1 MKQIYGKLAA
11 TNIKNNKQFYLPYL
25 LTGGVSVMMFY
36 TMASMAANEAIGNAF
51 GGNYV
56 LICLRLG
63 QIVMGLLVTIF
74 LFYTN
79 SFIMKRR
86 KKELGIYNILGMEK
100 KHISKVLFLE
110 NMITSFISLVGGL
123 AFGIMFN
130 KFLMMFLYKLIQFD
144 TAIHFTISRKGIVY
158 TVVLFEIIYGITLIY
173 NLLQV
178 KLANPI
184 ELLRGGNVGEKEPKT
199 KIVMTILGVLCIG
212 AGYYISITT
221 KSPLEALVLFFVAV
235 MLVIVGTYC
244 LFTAGSIAF
253 LKLLRKN
260 KNFYY
265 KTSHFTAVSGML
277 YRMKQN
283 AVGLANICILSTMV
297 LVMLSASVS
306 MFVGIEDELENRYPS
321 DINIQGYTMEI
332 TDCSELLDIA
342 KEVIKEQGNTI
353 TAEKSYLSLDVT
365 CLLEDNEF
373 VGRDVDMTMSDFD
386 WSDLYYIKFCTKET
400 GENIYE
406 KEFKDLNS
414 EEVYIL
420 GYPAYQ
426 GDTVSFFG
434 EEFKVVE
441 SEEYF
446 PKEDAYMAGM
456 MGGVYY
462 VMLPNEAE
470 MDTIYGRQQEAYGD
484 YSSNYM
490 YHAYLDLESTQE
502 EKIRCSSLIS
512 EKISDTIYD
521 ENHELYQKCF
531 GFYTESR
538 DANRGDFYTL
548 NGSLLFLGIFL
559 GIMFLM
565 ITCLIIYFKQISEGY
580 EDKERFVI
588 MQKVGMSRREVKS
601 SISTQIRLVFFLPII
616 VAAIHVA
623 AAYPIIVRLL
633 ALLNLTNVSLFA
645 VCLAGTILV
654 FAIIYFVMFKLT
666 SRSYYRIV
674 GNMNRA

>member
-25 LTGGVSVMMFY
+25 LTGGMSVTMFY
-36 TMASMAANEAIGNAF
+36 TMAAMAANEAINSVY

-63 QIVMGLLVTIF
+63 QIVIGLFVTIF

-100 KHISKVLFLE
+100 KHISKVLILE
-110 NMITSFISLVGGL
+110 NIITSCISVVGGL
-123 AFGIMFN
+123 AFGIVFN
-130 KFLMMFLYKLIQFD
+130 KLLMMLLYKLIKFD
-144 TAIHFTISRKGIVY
+144 TPIHFTISKTGIVSS
-158 TVVLFEIIYGITLIY
+158 VVLFAIIYTMTLIY

-184 ELLRGGNVGEKEPKT
+184 ELLRSGNVGEKEPKT
-199 KIVMTILGVLCIG
+199 KIFMTILGILCIG

-221 KSPLEALVLFFVAV
+221 KSPVEALVLFFVAV
-235 MLVIVGTYC
+235 MLVIIGTYC

-306 MFVGIEDELENRYPS
+306 MFVGVEDELKNRYPS
-321 DINIQGYTMEI
+321 DINVDGYAMEI
-332 TDCSELLDIA
+332 IDCSEIMEIA
-342 KEVIKEQGNTI
+342 KSVVKEQGNTI
-353 TAEKSYLSLDVT
+353 VGEKSYFSLDVT
-365 CLLEDNEF
+365 CLLENNDF
-373 VGRDVDMTMSDFD
+373 CGREDVEMTMSGFD
-386 WSDLYYIKFCTKET
+386 WSDLYYLKFCTKET
-400 GENIYE
+400 GEDIYE
-406 KEFKDLNS
+406 REFPDLNAG
-414 EEVYIL
+414 EVYIL
-420 GYPAYQ
+420 GYPAYE
-426 GDTVSFFG
+426 GETVSFFG
-434 EEFKVVE
+434 EEFKVAE

-446 PKEDAYMAGM
+446 PEEDAYMSGM
-456 MGGVYY
+456 LGGVYY
-462 VMLPNEAE
+462 VMLPDETTL
-470 MDTIYGRQQEAYGD
+470 DTIFGKQQEAYGD
-484 YSSNYM
+484 YASNYM
-490 YHAYLDLESTQE
+490 YHAYLDLDGTQE
-502 EKIRCSSLIS
+502 EKIQCGNLIS
-512 EKISDTIYD
+512 EKINEVIYD
-521 ENHELYQKCF
+521 ENHPLYGKCG

-538 DANRGDFYTL
+538 DAYRGEFYMM
-548 NGSLLFLGIFL
+548 NGGLLFLGIFL

-580 EDKERFVI
+580 EDRERFVI
-588 MQKVGMSRREVKS
+588 MQKVGMSKREVKS

-633 ALLNLTNVSLFA
+633 AILNLSNVSLFA
-645 VCLAGTILV
+645 ACLAGTILV
-654 FAIIYFVMFKLT
+654 FGVIYFVMFKLT

-674 GNMNRA
+674 GNMN

>member
-25 LTGGVSVMMFY
+25 LTGGMSVTMFY
-36 TMASMAANEAIGNAF
+36 TMAAMAANEAINSVY

-63 QIVMGLLVTIF
+63 QIVIGLFVTIF

-100 KHISKVLFLE
+100 KHISKVLILE
-110 NMITSFISLVGGL
+110 NIITSCISVVGGL
-123 AFGIMFN
+123 AFGIVFN
-130 KFLMMFLYKLIQFD
+130 KLLMMLLYKLIKFD
-144 TAIHFTISRKGIVY
+144 TPIHFTISKTGIVSS
-158 TVVLFEIIYGITLIY
+158 VVLFAIIYTMTLIY

-184 ELLRGGNVGEKEPKT
+184 ELLRSGNVGEKEPKT
-199 KIVMTILGVLCIG
+199 KIFMTILGILCIG

-221 KSPLEALVLFFVAV
+221 KSPVEALVLFFVAV
-235 MLVIVGTYC
+235 MLVIIGTYC

-306 MFVGIEDELENRYPS
+306 MFVGVEDELKNRYPS
-321 DINIQGYTMEI
+321 DINVDGYAMEI
-332 TDCSELLDIA
+332 IDCSEIMEIA
-342 KEVIKEQGNTI
+342 KSVVKEQGNTI
-353 TAEKSYLSLDVT
+353 VGEKSYFSLDVT
-365 CLLEDNEF
+365 CLLENNDF
-373 VGRDVDMTMSDFD
+373 CGREDVEMTMSGFD
-386 WSDLYYIKFCTKET
+386 WSDLYYLKFCTKET
-400 GENIYE
+400 GEDIYE
-406 KEFKDLNS
+406 REFPDLNAG
-414 EEVYIL
+414 EVYIL
-420 GYPAYQ
+420 GYPAYE
-426 GDTVSFFG
+426 GETVSFFG
-434 EEFKVVE
+434 EEFKVAE

-446 PKEDAYMAGM
+446 PEEDAYMSGM
-456 MGGVYY
+456 LGGVYY
-462 VMLPNEAE
+462 VMLPDETTL
-470 MDTIYGRQQEAYGD
+470 DTIFGKQQEAYGD
-484 YSSNYM
+484 YASNYM
-490 YHAYLDLESTQE
+490 YHAYLDLDGTQE
-502 EKIRCSSLIS
+502 EKIQCGNLIS
-512 EKISDTIYD
+512 EKINEVIYD
-521 ENHELYQKCF
+521 ENHPLYGKCG

-538 DANRGDFYTL
+538 DAYRGEFYMV
-548 NGSLLFLGIFL
+548 NGGLLFLGIFL

-588 MQKVGMSRREVKS
+588 MQKVGMSKREVKS

-633 ALLNLTNVSLFA
+633 AILNLSNVSLFA
-645 VCLAGTILV
+645 ACLAGTILV
-654 FAIIYFVMFKLT
+654 FGVIYFVMFKLT

-674 GNMNRA
+674 GNMN

>member
-25 LTGGVSVMMFY
+25 LTGGMSVTMFY
-36 TMASMAANEAIGNAF
+36 TMAAMAANEAINSVY

-63 QIVMGLLVTIF
+63 QIVIGLFVTIF

-100 KHISKVLFLE
+100 KHISKVLILE
-110 NMITSFISLVGGL
+110 NIITSCISVVGGL
-123 AFGIMFN
+123 AFGIVFN
-130 KFLMMFLYKLIQFD
+130 KLLMMLLYKLIKFD
-144 TAIHFTISRKGIVY
+144 TPIHFTISKTGIVSS
-158 TVVLFEIIYGITLIY
+158 VVLFAIIYTMTLIY

-184 ELLRGGNVGEKEPKT
+184 ELLRSGNVGEKEPKT
-199 KIVMTILGVLCIG
+199 KIFMTILGILCIG

-221 KSPLEALVLFFVAV
+221 KSPVEALVLFFVAV
-235 MLVIVGTYC
+235 MLVIIGTYC

-306 MFVGIEDELENRYPS
+306 MFVGVEDELKNRYPS
-321 DINIQGYTMEI
+321 DINVDGYAMEI
-332 TDCSELLDIA
+332 IDCSEIMEIA
-342 KEVIKEQGNTI
+342 KSVVKEQGNTI
-353 TAEKSYLSLDVT
+353 VGEKSYFSLDVT
-365 CLLEDNEF
+365 CLLENNDF
-373 VGRDVDMTMSDFD
+373 CGREDVEMTMSGFD
-386 WSDLYYIKFCTKET
+386 WSDLYYLKFCTKET
-400 GENIYE
+400 GEDIYE
-406 KEFKDLNS
+406 REFPDLNAG
-414 EEVYIL
+414 EVYIL
-420 GYPAYQ
+420 GYPAYE
-426 GDTVSFFG
+426 GETVSFFG
-434 EEFKVVE
+434 EEFKVAE

-446 PKEDAYMAGM
+446 PEEDAYMSGM
-456 MGGVYY
+456 LGGVYY
-462 VMLPNEAE
+462 VMLPDETTL
-470 MDTIYGRQQEAYGD
+470 DTIFGKQQEAYGD
-484 YSSNYM
+484 YASNYM
-490 YHAYLDLESTQE
+490 YHAYLDLDGTQE
-502 EKIRCSSLIS
+502 EKIQCGNLIS
-512 EKISDTIYD
+512 EKINEVIYD
-521 ENHELYQKCF
+521 ENHPLYGKCG

-538 DANRGDFYTL
+538 DAYRGEFYMV
-548 NGSLLFLGIFL
+548 NGGLLFLGIFL

-588 MQKVGMSRREVKS
+588 MQKVGMSKREVKAT
-601 SISTQIRLVFFLPII
+601 ISTQIRLVFFLPII

-633 ALLNLTNVSLFA
+633 AILNLSNVSLFA
-645 VCLAGTILV
+645 ACLAGTILV
-654 FAIIYFVMFKLT
+654 FGVIYFVMFKLT

-674 GNMNRA
+674 GNMN